1 MDPNKIRSIR
11 ALSCRSMA
19 ELVSQHL
26 VEIKRHKGFLCLG
39 LFLFMHWGITAQ
51 EKSFLA
57 LNAKTQF
64 PIQHALGFEIITKKG
79 LSFSF
84 GIGQLSRGY
93 TVAAMNF
100 LKAENENDE
109 RRKQFIQDK
118 MNNGLVVE
126 FGSNYYP
133 KNTKDFYFGVNLQL
147 QRFTLPATTQELIEN
162 YGFADQIDQENLDD
176 ALENSLVEFFYE
188 NTIVE
193 PIVKPVQLGL
203 LVGKKFGFKKIPNLF
218 LLAELNYQFNLN
230 TNTTFDSPTVV
241 GQIIVDSFIEPNFDP
256 STQESFEEFN
266 LPSLSIKLQ
275 YRIDASS
282 KELETGFLLHSLN
295 PLESS
300 GPLPSSLLCYS
311 ILRSNSINLVECVLE
326 RPVFLCRCKA

>member
-1 MDPNKIRSIR
+1 MEPIKMRSIR
-11 ALSCRSMA
+11 ALSCRSIV
-19 ELVSQHL
+19 EKVSQYSK
-26 VEIKRHKGFLCLG
+26 EIKWHKGSLCLG
-39 LFLFMHWGITAQ
+39 LLLLMHWGISAQ

-64 PIQHALGFEIITKKG
+64 PIQHALGIEIINKKG

-84 GIGQLSRGY
+84 GMGQLSRGY

-109 RRKQFIQDK
+109 QRKQFIKDK

-147 QRFTLPATTQELIEN
+147 QRFTLPATAQELIEN
-162 YGFADQIDQENLDD
+162 YGFADQIDQETLDD

-203 LVGKKFGFKKIPNLF
+203 LVGKKFRFKKMPNLF
-218 LLAELNYQFNLN
+218 LMTELNYQFNLN
-230 TNTTFDSPTVV
+230 TNTTFESPTVV
-241 GQIIVDSFIEPNFDP
+241 GQIIIDSFIEPNFDP
-256 STQESFEEFN
+256 STAESFEEFN
-266 LPSLSIKLQ
+266 LPSLSIRIQ
-275 YRIDASS
+275 Y
-282 KELETGFLLHSLN
+282 LLN
-295 PLESS
+295 
-300 GPLPSSLLCYS
+300 
-311 ILRSNSINLVECVLE
+311 
-326 RPVFLCRCKA
+326 